1 MDKKS
6 YVYIIHY
13 AIYLQHLYFCLTS
26 LLNKLLIMK
35 QLKFTLVAFLSM
47 LLLTA
52 NAQTKK
58 EAALTTALE
67 NLRIGLIDANESL
80 LNSVTSSKLTYGH
93 SAGVVEDQKT
103 FVTNI
108 VNGKSD
114 FVSIDI
120 VDQTIDID
128 QNMAFVRHTFNA
140 VTSTDPKVAPIKLKI
155 LLVWEY
161 KENVWKLRARQAVKI
176 VI

>member
-1 MDKKS
+1 
-6 YVYIIHY
+6 
-13 AIYLQHLYFCLTS
+13 
-26 LLNKLLIMK
+26 MK
-35 QLKFTLVAFLSM
+35 QIRCTLVALLSM
-47 LLLTA
+47 VVLTLS
-52 NAQTKK
+52 AQSKK

-80 LNSVTSSKLTYGH
+80 LNSVTSPKLTYGH
-93 SAGVVEDQKT
+93 SAGLVEDQKT

-120 VDQTIDID
+120 VDQSIDID

-140 VTSTDPKVAPIKLKI
+140 VTSMDPKVAPIKLKI

-161 KENVWKLRARQAVKI
+161 KQNVWKLRARQAVKI